1 MSDTV
6 ITSQDTWAGVTVVM
20 PAYCEE
26 ASLTGTVEDMLG
38 TLAGIGE
45 QHVVVIVNDGSGDRT
60 GEIADNLSARYPGR
74 VRVVHHEVNKGY
86 GAAMRTGIAAALE
99 HTDSAWLFL
108 TDSDGQ
114 FRGEQLPEFL
124 SAARTERADAV
135 IGFRPRRA
143 DPMMRKV
150 NAWLWTQASRI
161 LLGVDARDMDCAYK
175 LIGRRVLVGV
185 ALHGAAALISPE
197 ILMRIQGQGARILQ
211 RPVNHY
217 PRLHG
222 EQSGANLSVILLS
235 LAGLLGLWRERVNG
249 MLPRRMRRA
258 VTRLRT
264 SLIPRASA
272 TRDAGP
278 T

>member
-1 MSDTV
+1 MSGTFAASEGSGD
-6 ITSQDTWAGVTVVM
+6 GVTVVM
-20 PAYCEE
+20 PAYREE
-26 ASLTGTVEDMLG
+26 ANLAGTVEDMLG

-45 QHVVVIVNDGSGDRT
+45 QHAVVIVNDGSSDRT
-60 GEIADNLSARYPGR
+60 GEIADNLAARYPRR

-86 GAAMRTGIAAALE
+86 GAAVRTGIAAALE

-124 SAARTERADAV
+124 AAARTERADAV

-143 DPMMRKV
+143 DPITRKV

-161 LLGVDARDMDCAYK
+161 LLGVAARDIDCAYK
-175 LIGRRVLVGV
+175 LIGRRVLQDV
-185 ALHGAAALISPE
+185 ALHGDAALISPE
-197 ILMRIQGQGARILQ
+197 ILMRIKDRGARILQ

-222 EQSGANLSVILLS
+222 EQTGAELWVILLS
-235 LAGLLGLWRERVNG
+235 VAGLLGLWRERING
-249 MLPRRMRRA
+249 MLPGRMLRSLTRRP
-258 VTRLRT
+258 LL
-264 SLIPRASA
+264 SPRPS
-272 TRDAGP
+272 TTKEPDP